1 MFSIVSVTL
10 LAANFTAYP
19 SFGDRGIATPRK
31 AERNARI
38 EATTDRGPIVE
49 LIVRCPTGT
58 AIISYSK
65 VERLYCGPTHVCNRQ
80 INRAVSDACN
90 R

>member
-1 MFSIVSVTL
+1 MFSVFSLAL
-10 LAANFTAYP
+10 LTADFTAYP

-38 EATTDRGPIVE
+38 EATIDRGPIVE
-49 LIVRCPTGT
+49 LIVRCPSGT

-65 VERLYCGPTHVCNRQ
+65 VEKLYCSPKKSCTRQ
-80 INRAVSDACN
+80 IGRVISDACQ
-90 R
+90 

>member
-1 MFSIVSVTL
+1 MISVFTISL
-10 LAANFTAYP
+10 LTANFAAYP
-19 SFGDRGIATPRK
+19 SFGDRGIASPRK

-38 EATTDRGPIVE
+38 EATIDRGPIVE

-65 VERLYCGPTHVCNRQ
+65 VEHLYCSPTHACDRQ
-80 INRAVSDACN
+80 INRVVAQTC
-90 R
+90 RP